1 MSTAQTFA
9 LEGRGLSRRYGGFRA
24 LDDVSIALRRG
35 EIRGLIGPNGAGKST
50 LIDVLCGRGGPS
62 GGTVTLE
69 GRNITDLPA
78 RKRRRAGLGRSFQ
91 RTNIFPEL
99 SVGAQVALAA
109 KAVGADDYHDVLEA
123 LDLADVADRQAADIS
138 YGDQR
143 RLDIALALTGRPPVL
158 LLDEPAAGLSFGES
172 LALADLLRTLA
183 VRWGV
188 TVLLVEHDMEVIFS
202 TCDRITVMHLGR
214 ILADGTPD
222 EIRTNPEVVK
232 AYLGSSA
239 HELADIVK
247 R

>member
-1 MSTAQTFA
+1 MSMAETFA
-9 LEGRGLSRRYGGFRA
+9 LEGRSLSRCYGGFRA

-62 GGTVTLE
+62 SGTVTVE
-69 GRNITDLPA
+69 GRDITSLPA

-99 SVGAQVALAA
+99 KVGEQVALAA
-109 KAVGADDYHDVLEA
+109 KAVGADDHHDVLAA
-123 LDLADVADRQAADIS
+123 LNLADLADRQAADIS

-172 LALADLLRTLA
+172 IALAGLLRTLA
-183 VRWGV
+183 SRWAV

-214 ILADGTPD
+214 ILADGSPD
-222 EIRTNPEVVK
+222 EIRTNPDVVK

-239 HELADIVK
+239 DELADIIK